1 MLRLNTFV
9 LLSIA
14 VGHSFVATTIAMLII
29 AANTRCFMSMRSA
42 RTGHHHIA
50 VVKQDQLG
58 SRFAVFLFLIYM
70 PSPLFRLTVRCSF
83 L

>member
-1 MLRLNTFV
+1 MSHMN
-9 LLSIA
+9 
-14 VGHSFVATTIAMLII
+14 II
-29 AANTRCFMSMRSA
+29 MALFIYDIMTCIFTSA
-42 RTGHHHIA
+42 IYIRTGHHHIA

-70 PSPLFRLTVRCSF
+70 PSPLFRLTMRCSF